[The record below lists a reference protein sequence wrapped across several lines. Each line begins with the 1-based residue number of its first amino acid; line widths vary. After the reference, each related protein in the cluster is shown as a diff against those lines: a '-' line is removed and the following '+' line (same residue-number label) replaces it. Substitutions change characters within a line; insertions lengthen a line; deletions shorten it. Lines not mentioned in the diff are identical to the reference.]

1 MEVMMTESQDSAW
14 AQFEDEMVK
23 EVMHS
28 RKAFDH
34 GWFSAANEAIDYL
47 NRMGH
52 FGLAGMV
59 CDLLYG
65 EWVDEEEV
73 DE

>member
-1 MEVMMTESQDSAW
+1 MTESQESAW

-28 RKAFDH
+28 RKAFDY
-34 GWFSAANEAIDYL
+34 GWFSAANAAIDHL
-47 NRMGH
+47 NRLGH
-52 FGLAGMV
+52 FGLAGMIG
-59 CDLLYG
+59 DLLYG
-65 EWVDEEEV
+65 DWCDEEEV

>member
-1 MEVMMTESQDSAW
+1 MSESKDSAW

-28 RKAFDH
+28 RKAFDY
-34 GWFSAANEAIDYL
+34 GWVCAADEAISYL
-47 NRMGH
+47 YGLGQ
-52 FGLAGMV
+52 FGLAKMV
-59 CDLLYG
+59 FDCLY
-65 EWVDEEEV
+65 ENWFDEEEV